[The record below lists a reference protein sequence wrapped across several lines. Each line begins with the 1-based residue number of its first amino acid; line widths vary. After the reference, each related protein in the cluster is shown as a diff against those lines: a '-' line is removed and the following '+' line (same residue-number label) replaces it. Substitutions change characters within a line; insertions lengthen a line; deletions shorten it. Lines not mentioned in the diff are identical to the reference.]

1 MHCKKIA
8 LEAAKLTK
16 SDGLVT
22 YKIGSMIEV
31 PRAALV
37 ADELATEWEFFSFG
51 TNDLTQ
57 MTWGLSR
64 DDANKFLKDYVEKGL
79 YEYDPFV
86 SIDQTGVGL
95 LMQIWIEKA
104 RKVKPNMEIGI
115 WGEHGG
121 EPRSI

>member
-1 MHCKKIA
+1 
-8 LEAAKLTK
+8 
-16 SDGLVT
+16 
-22 YKIGSMIEV
+22 
-31 PRAALV
+31 
-37 ADELATEWEFFSFG
+37 
-51 TNDLTQ
+51 

-121 EPRSI
+121 EPRSV